1 MEKMELQGLAEELRG
16 FHLPRYAELTDVGL
30 YLEQTTEYINGIL
43 RPLGCVEL
51 TGSMIRNYVK
61 KGLVANPVKKRY
73 SADQIAHL
81 ICIAVLKQV
90 LSLENL
96 GLLIERKRRL
106 YDDQTAYNYFCTEL
120 ENTLFFRFGLTDA
133 LRDSG
138 VTASVEK
145 EMLQSAITAVSHEI
159 YLTACFRR
167 LSGA

>member
-1 MEKMELQGLAEELRG
+1 MELQGLAEELRG

-30 YLEQTTEYINGIL
+30 YLKQTTEYINGIL

-73 SADQIAHL
+73 SANQIAHL

-106 YDDQTAYNYFCTEL
+106 YDDPTAYNYFCTEQ
-120 ENTLFFRFGLTDA
+120 ENALFFRFGLTDA

-138 VTASVEK
+138 VTVSVEK

>member
-1 MEKMELQGLAEELRG
+1 MKERLAGSLRD
-16 FHLPRYAELTDVGL
+16 FRLPRYAELMNVGL
-30 YLEQTTEYINGIL
+30 YLEQTSEYINSFL
-43 RPLGCVEL
+43 KPLGCVEV

-73 SADQIAHL
+73 SANQIAHL

-106 YDDQTAYNYFCTEL
+106 YDDPTAYNYFCTEL
-120 ENTLFFRFGLTDA
+120 ENALFFRFGLTDA

-138 VTASVEK
+138 VTVSVEK

-167 LSGA
+167 LGGA